1 MEDPRL
7 ENRVTKLEAGLQ
19 SLTDN
24 VNKLTDTLSREFT
37 LIHERMMQNQK
48 TPWPAVFAGLT
59 ILMLVLFWAATQL
72 NEPNKVHHYY
82 LQKQMDELKDS
93 IRQ

>member
-7 ENRVTKLEAGLQ
+7 ENRVSKLEAGLQ

-24 VNKLTDTLSREFT
+24 VNKLTDTLSREFQR
-37 LIHERMMQNQK
+37 IHEAMMRNQK
-48 TPWPAVFAGLT
+48 TPWPAIFAGLT
-59 ILMLVLFWAATQL
+59 ITVAVLIWAATQL

-82 LQKQMDELKDS
+82 LQKQVDELRKS
-93 IRQ
+93 YAE